1 MDSIA
6 AKDSQIKELLSETQ
20 DKFIQEFETNRI
32 TNKNTKIDLTKE
44 TSRINLSD
52 HNISDDNF
60 IPHLNEQKYS
70 FMIIHYPRYYQ

>member
-6 AKDSQIKELLSETQ
+6 AKESQNKELLSETQ

-60 IPHLNEQKYS
+60 IPYLNEILFLFELISQS
-70 FMIIHYPRYYQ
+70 V

>member
-6 AKDSQIKELLSETQ
+6 AKESQNKELLSETQ

-52 HNISDDNF
+52 PNISDDNF
-60 IPHLNEQKYS
+60 IPYLNEILFLFELISQS
-70 FMIIHYPRYYQ
+70 V